1 MIDNW
6 IFDDNAEF
14 GYIYECPHCKFHLFV
29 DSNDENLRPERC
41 PRCQNIVKRIVDN
54 DKVIK
59 ALKCCGVE
67 TNCKHCPYHDISF
80 CQDEMCVDALY
91 VIRQQQKEIEKF
103 ADIGKIYSEIKSEVR
118 KEFAEKVKEI
128 DGNLFLKADYDGAD
142 EFMWFDNE
150 SYETYIDNLLN
161 EMEWH

>member
-103 ADIGKIYSEIKSEVR
+103 ADIGKMYSEIKSEAR
-118 KEFAEKVKEI
+118 KEFAEKFKENLDISATGYSTEEVIEQVEDEI
-128 DGNLFLKADYDGAD
+128 DRMLYKM
-142 EFMWFDNE
+142 ESESNE
-150 SYETYIDNLLN
+150 R
-161 EMEWH
+161 